1 MIVEEEEGYGDWI
14 VGLVSDAGNF
24 VADNLA
30 ETRDAILDTGAE
42 IADGIGDDAV
52 RGGVGVAIV
61 TPASIALG
69 GLLVAV
75 ALNPSLLTN
84 ATKSVKKLF

>member
-1 MIVEEEEGYGDWI
+1 MVEEEEEGYGDWI
-14 VGLVSDAGNF
+14 VGLVSDSANF
-24 VADNLA
+24 LADNLA
-30 ETRDAILDTGAE
+30 ETRDAVLESTE
-42 IADGIGDDAV
+42 QIADGLGDDAA
-52 RGGVGVAIV
+52 RGAIGAAAI
-61 TPASIALG
+61 TPLSIAAG